1 MIRRTLAGLPA
12 AALACVAAVISP
24 AGAQTPAAEQTPA
37 ATTHRPKICLVLA
50 GGGARGIAHVGVL
63 KALKAMRI
71 PIDCVVGTSIGSIV
85 GGALAAGLDADAIE
99 DVVRKAN
106 WTEILSDLPPRS
118 GRTVYEKAI
127 ERQHVVTAELGL
139 NGTSVELPRGIL
151 VGHGLQIFLRK
162 IVPDGTDLD
171 FKALPI
177 PYCAVATN
185 FETGSLAVLDHGD
198 MALAIRASMSVPGA
212 FAPVTVDGHLLVD
225 GGLVQNL
232 PIEAARNFKPDVII
246 AVDLGTQLLKHDEL
260 NSLLA
265 AGLQTLNILMA
276 QNIERSRTALG
287 PDDVLIAPDV
297 GDVSP
302 ADFPGSMKAIDRG
315 VAATLAVAD
324 RLSRYSVPEAEYAAW
339 SSAHSNQRQ
348 PTHYARVNVD
358 TSHLRRVTPESV
370 LARFGADATPQ
381 DVDARIERLMGT
393 GDFERVDVHTD
404 RGSDGEVL
412 TIRPVEK
419 SWGPDYLRAGIS
431 LGADLGG
438 GSDFT
443 VFLDRRKTWL
453 NSRGLEWRLHASV
466 GRLNSLVSELR
477 QPLDFSQDW
486 FVSGAAGIGNEQRN
500 LYVDEF
506 PIATYRLSEFAGY
519 AGVGRHFGN
528 LGEVV
533 IGGGVESSVPRF
545 FSGVPLPGL
554 DSTHETAT
562 VLRARFTSDTHDNLD
577 FPQQGHLLRLDADIA
592 RRSLGGNYDYGR
604 IIASASQAFGYDENS
619 LLVTGRYM
627 TSLNSVLPLYR
638 QFELGGFLNLSGLR
652 QSQILANHVAFARL
666 VVRHRLLRGGD
677 LLPGLYIGGSLE
689 AADVRDRYNP
699 FLGRAEA
706 AGFSVPDTRIGAGS
720 LFLSAQSA
728 LGPFYLAVGHSKA
741 GQTTVYLYFGR
752 P

>member
-1 MIRRTLAGLPA
+1 
-12 AALACVAAVISP
+12 
-24 AGAQTPAAEQTPA
+24 
-37 ATTHRPKICLVLA
+37 
-50 GGGARGIAHVGVL
+50 
-63 KALKAMRI
+63 MRI

-85 GGALAAGLDADAIE
+85 GGAMAAGLDADAIE
-99 DVVRKAN
+99 EVVRKAN
-106 WTEILSDLPPRS
+106 WTEILSDQPPRS

-151 VGHGLQIFLRK
+151 VGHGLQLFLRK

-171 FKALPI
+171 FNALPVSFR
-177 PYCAVATN
+177 AVATD
-185 FETGSLAVLDHGD
+185 FETGGLAVLDHGD

-232 PIEAARNFKPDVII
+232 PIEAARGFKPDVII

-287 PDDVLIAPDV
+287 PGDVLIAPEV

-324 RLSRYSVPEAEYAAW
+324 RLSRYGVSEAEYTAW
-339 SSAHSNQRQ
+339 TRAHGTQR
-348 PTHYARVNVD
+348 PPSHYAQITVD
-358 TSHLRRVTPESV
+358 TSKLRNVTPESV
-370 LARFGADATPQ
+370 LARFGTDATP
-381 DVDARIERLMGT
+381 DDIDARIDRLMGT

-404 RGSDGEVL
+404 RSSGKDVL

-419 SWGPDYLRAGIS
+419 SWGPDYLRAGIA

-443 VFLDRRKTWL
+443 VYLDRRKTWL

-466 GRLNSLVSELR
+466 GRTNSFVNELR
-477 QPLDFSQDW
+477 QPLDFGQDW
-486 FVSGAAGIGNEQRN
+486 FVSGALGVGNEQRN

-506 PIATYRLSEFAGY
+506 PLATYRLSNFAGY
-519 AGVGRHFGN
+519 AGVGRRFGN

-533 IGGGVESSVPRF
+533 VGGGVEDSVPRF
-545 FSGVPLPGL
+545 YSGLPLPGL
-554 DSTHETAT
+554 DSPHETAA
-562 VLRARFTSDTHDNLD
+562 VARARFTSDTYDNLD
-577 FPQQGHLLRLDADIA
+577 FPQHGHLLKFDADVA
-592 RRSLGGNYDYGR
+592 RRSFGGHYDYER
-604 IIASASQAFGYDENS
+604 VIASASQAFGNGDNS
-619 LLVTGRYM
+619 FLLTARYL
-627 TSLNSVLPLYR
+627 TSLNSTMPLYR
-638 QFELGGFLNLSGLR
+638 QFDLGGFLNLSGLR
-652 QSQILANHVAFARL
+652 QFQILANHVTFASV
-666 VVRHRLLRGGD
+666 VVRHRLLSGGD

-689 AADVRDRYNP
+689 AADIRDRYNP
-699 FLGRAEA
+699 FLEQRVATRIDI
-706 AGFSVPDTRIGAGS
+706 PDMRIGAGS
-720 LFLSAQSA
+720 VFLSAQSA

>member
-1 MIRRTLAGLPA
+1 MISPALAMRA
-12 AALACVAAVISP
+12 AATAVLLTVLTATAAP
-24 AGAQTPAAEQTPA
+24 AGAQAPSPTAD
-37 ATTHRPKICLVLA
+37 HRPKICLVLA

-63 KALKAMRI
+63 KALKSMRI

-85 GGALAAGLDADAIE
+85 GGAVAAGLDADAIE
-99 DVVRKAN
+99 EVVRKAN
-106 WTEILSDLPPRS
+106 WTDILSDQPPRS

-139 NGTSVELPRGIL
+139 SGTSVELPRGIL
-151 VGHGLQIFLRK
+151 VGHGLQLFLRK

-171 FKALPI
+171 FNALPV
-177 PYCAVATN
+177 PYRAVATD
-185 FETGSLAVLDHGD
+185 FETGGLAVLDHGD
-198 MALAIRASMSVPGA
+198 VALAIRASMSVPGA

-232 PIEAARNFKPDVII
+232 PVEAARDFKPDVII

-276 QNIERSRTALG
+276 QNIERSRTALRPG
-287 PDDVLIAPDV
+287 DVLITPDV
-297 GDVSP
+297 ADVSP

-324 RLSRYSVPEAEYAAW
+324 ELSRYSVPEAEYTAW
-339 SSAHSNQRQ
+339 TRAHSNQR
-348 PTHYARVNVD
+348 PPSRYAHVTVD
-358 TSHLRRVTPESV
+358 TSKLRNVTPESV
-370 LARFGADATPQ
+370 LARFGTDATPE
-381 DVDARIERLMGT
+381 DVEERIDRLMGT

-404 RGSDGEVL
+404 RSTGEDVL

-419 SWGPDYLRAGIS
+419 SWGPDYLRAGIA

-519 AGVGRHFGN
+519 AGIGRHFGN
-528 LGEVV
+528 LGEIVV
-533 IGGGVESSVPRF
+533 GGGVESSVPRF
-545 FSGVPLPGL
+545 YSGVPLPGL

-562 VLRARFTSDTHDNLD
+562 ILRARFTSDTHDNLD
-577 FPQQGHLLRLDADIA
+577 FPQQGHLLRLDADVA
-592 RRSLGGNYDYGR
+592 RRSLGGDYDYGR
-604 IIASASQAFGYDENS
+604 IVASASQAFGYDENS
-619 LLVTGRYM
+619 FLVTGRYM
-627 TSLNSVLPLYR
+627 TSMNSVLPLYR

-677 LLPGLYIGGSLE
+677 LLPGLYVGGSLE

-699 FLGRAEA
+699 FLGRPEA
-706 AGFSVPDTRIGAGS
+706 VGFSVPDTRIGAGS